1 MLGLRSVEA
10 YAAVAEPRRVGA
22 MVRSAGISDFG
33 RLVAHIVVPDPHTV
47 ELHLAGANST
57 AGTSAAPTGPNGLI
71 ARLASP
77 CARCWSRRSREG
89 QVQEG

>member
-47 ELHLAGANST
+47 ELHLAGELDLRHF
-57 AGTSAAPTGPNGLI
+57 GLTDRPQRI
-71 ARLASP
+71 DRQIGLTVRALL
-77 CARCWSRRSREG
+77 
-89 QVQEG
+89 VQTQP